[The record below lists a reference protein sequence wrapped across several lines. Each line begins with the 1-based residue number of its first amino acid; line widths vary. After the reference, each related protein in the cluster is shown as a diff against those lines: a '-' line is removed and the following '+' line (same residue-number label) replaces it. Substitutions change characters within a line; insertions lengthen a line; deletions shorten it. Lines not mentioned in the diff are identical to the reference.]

1 MNKIVILNQYLRLI
15 SDQTRL
21 TQTSCTGACAV
32 PCQFPQERPEN
43 SSLKRIDANVR
54 VGCSVYTPR
63 FAADFF
69 LSVLNFRVFFTFGS
83 LISDGLFVSR
93 DLALNVIREGF
104 KIE

>member
-1 MNKIVILNQYLRLI
+1 MFGVNKIVILNQYLRLI

-21 TQTSCTGACAV
+21 TQASCTGACAV

-63 FAADFF
+63 FAADFYEYF
-69 LSVLNFRVFFTFGS
+69 KFQGFFPPR
-83 LISDGLFVSR
+83 LDP
-93 DLALNVIREGF
+93 
-104 KIE
+104 